1 MNYSN
6 LAEKEVRNFESV
18 QFVGY
23 DPYTQPFSVKNL
35 FSDSTTKYISG
46 EITKFLGTDIYN
58 RPIEVPDKTIWSVL
72 SGILSSYSGNNTNIM
87 SRYTIPRELG
97 VPNAYQDL
105 VYQTITVIV
114 DQLKTAL
121 EMEKNNSQ
129 LSIWTTVLGDFNEKG
144 LRSHPP
150 LDSYINNN
158 SRLFQI
164 NMNY

>member
-1 MNYSN
+1 MNCSN
-6 LAEKEVRNFESV
+6 LAENEVRNYESM

-35 FSDSTTKYISG
+35 FSNSTTKFISG
-46 EITKFLGTDIYN
+46 QITEFLGTDLYD
-58 RPIEVPDKTIWSVL
+58 RPIKVPDKTIWSVL
-72 SGILSSYSGNNTNIM
+72 SNLLSNYSGNNTNIM
-87 SRYTIPRELG
+87 SRFTIPRSLG
-97 VPNAYQDL
+97 VPNAYQEL

-114 DQLKTAL
+114 DQLRTGL

-144 LRSHPP
+144 LRSHAP
-150 LDSYINNN
+150 LDSYINNT